1 MERRTARACWFPL
14 CPAVLAGLLLL
25 PAAALAQA
33 PSSIDGLVTDAT
45 GAVLPGVTVEA
56 ASPALIE
63 QSRAVVTDSQGRY
76 SIIDLRPG
84 DYTVT
89 FTLIGFNT
97 VVREGVQLSSG
108 FTATINAEL
117 AVGSLEETVTV
128 TGESPVVDVQNTRAQ
143 QVLTSEV
150 IDTIPNSRGFSSFIQ
165 LTPGL
170 TVANPTFQD
179 VGGNQNEN
187 AASGGIW
194 GGRDREFKISM
205 DGMHAGNLLGAGGG
219 RSRGIMLNMAIAE
232 EANLNL
238 GGAGAEH
245 EVAGVLINLI
255 PKEGGNDFSGSFLGN
270 YTNDSLQSDNL
281 TQSVID
287 RGLNKVNKIDRIW
300 DMNGTLGGPIFRNR
314 LWFFGSWRYWGKDK
328 QIGDNYWNATQG
340 TPVYTPDMSRPVVKD
355 VTNRDISARLTW
367 QASERNKF
375 NFYHTD
381 ESIDF
386 QEVVDIIVTAPEAAN
401 RYRFDPDNMS
411 GASWTSPI
419 SNRLLLEAGVQSI
432 VHHYH
437 VIAQPGVT
445 GDDIGI
451 LEQSTFYRYNSTT
464 GYAPRGYTS
473 AYGPNVVDHISTR
486 ASVSYVTG
494 SHDFKAGMN
503 TRSGKF
509 WRRTYINQ
517 DMSYEFFRG
526 LPSRVVLHSPARVED
541 RLKLTMGLY
550 AQDQWTVDRL
560 TLNLGVRYDYH
571 NGYIPQQDNPATRWL
586 PATSFAR
593 VDGVPIWHDISPR
606 LGGAYDLF
614 GDGKTAIKASLGR
627 YVLGEGLGFTGSQ
640 NPLNLL
646 VRDVFRTWDDANG
659 NFYPDCV
666 LTDSMANGECGAYA
680 NRLFGLTRAG
690 TAYADD
696 IVQGFAVRP
705 YNWMLMAEVD
715 QELLPNFSLHAGYIR
730 RWYGNFR
737 VTDNLLVGPDD
748 YDPYSFMAPGDPK
761 LPGSGG
767 FMVDGVYDLNPAKF
781 GQVSNLVAAASNYG
795 DQSEVHNF
803 INVTINARFPNG
815 SMLSGGF
822 DTGTTTEDACFV
834 VDSPEALRHCRVTRG
849 FGDQMQFKM
858 LGTLP
863 LPLDFQISAN
873 YQDLSTVPIQANYRV
888 SNSDVIPSLGRNLSA
903 GSASVPLL
911 VPYSEML
918 NRVRQF
924 DFRLTKLF
932 QVEGAR
938 VELQFDLYNAFNAN
952 PTLAFTNRYG
962 PRYLVPVTILDGRI
976 IKFGAQ
982 LTF

>member
-1 MERRTARACWFPL
+1 MERRTTRADWFPL
-14 CPAVLAGLLLL
+14 CPAILVGLLLL
-25 PAAALAQA
+25 PVAAMAQA
-33 PSSIDGLVTDAT
+33 PSSISGLVTDAT
-45 GAVLPGVTVEA
+45 GGVLPGVTVEA

-63 QSRAVVTDSQGRY
+63 QARTVVTDNQGRY

-84 DYTVT
+84 EYSVT
-89 FTLIGFNT
+89 FTLVGFST
-97 VVREGVQLSSG
+97 VVREGLQLTSG

-117 AVGSLEETVTV
+117 SVGSLEETVTV

-150 IDTIPNSRGFSSFIQ
+150 IDSVPNSRGFSSFIQ

-194 GGRDREFKISM
+194 GGRAGEFKISM

-219 RSRGIMLNMAIAE
+219 RSRGIMLNMATAE

-245 EVAGVLINLI
+245 EVAGVLVNLI
-255 PKEGGNDFSGSFLGN
+255 PKEGGNDFSGSFLAN
-270 YTNDSLQSDNL
+270 YTNEGLQSDNL
-281 TQSVID
+281 TQDVMD
-287 RGLNKVNKIDRIW
+287 RGLSSVNKIDRIW
-300 DMNGTLGGPIFRNR
+300 DMNGTLGGPVFRNK
-314 LWFFGSWRYWGKDK
+314 LWFFASWRYWGKDK
-328 QIGDNYWNATQG
+328 QIGGNYWNATQG
-340 TPVYTPDMSRPVVKD
+340 TPVYTPDMNRPVVKD

-367 QASERNKF
+367 QASEKNKF

-386 QEVVDIIVTAPEAAN
+386 KEVVDIVVTAPEAAN
-401 RYRFDPDNMS
+401 RYLFDPDNMS

-437 VIAQPGVT
+437 VIPEAEVT
-445 GDDIGI
+445 GDDISI

-494 SHDFKAGMN
+494 SHNFKAGLN
-503 TRSGKF
+503 TRTGKF

-517 DMSYEFFRG
+517 DRSYEFFQG
-526 LPSRVVLHSPARVED
+526 LPNRVVQHSSARVED
-541 RLKLTMGLY
+541 RLKLTAGLY

-571 NGYIPQQDNPATRWL
+571 NGYVPEQNNPATPWL

-593 VDGVPIWHDISPR
+593 VAGVPIWNDFSPR
-606 LGGAYDLF
+606 LGAAYDLS
-614 GDGKTAIKASLGR
+614 GDGRTALKASLGR

-659 NFYPDCV
+659 DFIPDCD
-666 LTDSMANGECGAYA
+666 LTNGEANGECGAFA
-680 NRLFGLTRAG
+680 NNLFGQTRAG

-696 IVQGFAVRP
+696 ITQGFGVRP

-715 QELLPNFSLHAGYIR
+715 QELLPNVSLHAGYIR

-748 YDPYSFMAPGDPK
+748 YNAYSFTAPMDSR
-761 LPGSGG
+761 LPGGGG
-767 FMVDGVYDLNPAKF
+767 FGVDGVYDLNPSKI
-781 GQVSNLVAAASNYG
+781 GQVSNLVAAASDYG
-795 DQSEVHNF
+795 EQSEVHNF
-803 INVTINARFPNG
+803 INVTLNARFPNG
-815 SMLSGGF
+815 AVLSGGF
-822 DTGTTTEDACFV
+822 DTGHTVEDRCFV
-834 VDSPEALRHCRVTRG
+834 VDSPQDLRHCRQTRG
-849 FGDQMQFKM
+849 FGDQLQFKM

-888 SNSDVIPSLGRNLSA
+888 SNADAMASLGRNLIF
-903 GSASVPLL
+903 GSATVPLL
-911 VPYSEML
+911 NPYSEML
-918 NRVRQF
+918 NRVHQL

-932 QVEGAR
+932 RLDQAR
-938 VELQFDLYNAFNAN
+938 FELQFDLYNALNAN
-952 PTLAFTNRYG
+952 PTLAFNNRYG
-962 PRYLVPVTILDGRI
+962 SGYLVPVTILDGRI
-976 IKFGAQ
+976 VKFGAQ
-982 LTF
+982 FTF

>member
-1 MERRTARACWFPL
+1 MERRTTRAGWFPL

-25 PAAALAQA
+25 PVAALAQA

-45 GAVLPGVTVEA
+45 GGVLPGVTVEA
-56 ASPALIE
+56 TSSALIE
-63 QSRAVVTDSQGRY
+63 QARVVVTDSQGRY

-89 FTLIGFNT
+89 FSLVGFST
-97 VVREGVQLSSG
+97 VVREGLQLTSG
-108 FTATINAEL
+108 FTATINTEL
-117 AVGSLEETVTV
+117 SVGSLEETVTV

-150 IDTIPNSRGFSSFIQ
+150 IDSIPNSRGFSSFIQ

-255 PKEGGNDFSGSFLGN
+255 PKEGGNNFSGSFLGN
-270 YTNDSLQSDNL
+270 YTNEGLQSDNL

-287 RGLNKVNKIDRIW
+287 RGLNSVNKIDRIW
-300 DMNGTLGGPIFRNR
+300 DMNGTLGGPVFQNK

-328 QIGDNYWNATQG
+328 QIGGNYWNATQG
-340 TPVYTPDMSRPVVKD
+340 TPVYTPDTSRPVVKD

-367 QASERNKF
+367 QASEKNKF

-386 QEVVDIIVTAPEAAN
+386 KEVVDIIVTAPEAAN
-401 RYRFDPDNMS
+401 RYVFDPDNMS

-437 VIAQPGVT
+437 VTAEPGVS

-451 LEQSTFYRYNSTT
+451 LEQSTFYRYNSAT
-464 GYAPRGYTS
+464 GYSPRRYGG
-473 AYGPNVVDHISTR
+473 YGPSIVDHISTR

-494 SHDFKAGMN
+494 SHNFKAGMN

-509 WRRTYINQ
+509 WRRTTINQ
-517 DMSYEFFRG
+517 DRAYEFFQG
-526 LPSRVVLHSPARVED
+526 NPNRVVLHSPARVED

-571 NGYIPQQDNPATRWL
+571 NGYVPEQNNPATPWL
-586 PATSFAR
+586 PATNFAR
-593 VDGVPIWHDISPR
+593 VDGVPIWNDISPR

-614 GDGKTAIKASLGR
+614 GDGKTALKASLGR
-627 YVLGEGLGFTGSQ
+627 YVLGEGLGFTGSR

-659 NFYPDCV
+659 NFLPDCV
-666 LTDSMANGECGAYA
+666 LTDASANGECGPYA
-680 NRLFGLTRAG
+680 NSLFGQTRPG

-715 QELLPNFSLHAGYIR
+715 QELVPNVSLHAGYIR

-748 YDPYSFMAPGDPK
+748 YNPYSFTAPMDSR
-761 LPGSGG
+761 LPGGGG
-767 FMVDGVYDLNPAKF
+767 FGVDGVFDLNPSKI
-781 GQVSNLVAAASNYG
+781 GQVSNLVAAASDYG
-795 DQSEVHNF
+795 DQTEVHNF
-803 INVTINARFPNG
+803 INVTLNARFPNG
-815 SMLSGGF
+815 ALLSGGF
-822 DTGTTTEDACFV
+822 DTGTTAEDRCFV
-834 VDSPEALRHCRVTRG
+834 VDSPQDLRHCRQTRG
-849 FGDQMQFKM
+849 FGDQLQFKM
-858 LGTLP
+858 LGSLP

-888 SNSDVIPSLGRNLSA
+888 SNAVAAPTLGRNLIF
-903 GSASVPLL
+903 GSATVPLL
-911 VPYSEML
+911 DPYSEML

-932 QVEGAR
+932 NIEGAR

-952 PTLAFTNRYG
+952 PTLAFNNRYG
-962 PRYLVPVTILDGRI
+962 SGYLVPVTILDGRI
-976 IKFGAQ
+976 VKFGAQ
-982 LTF
+982 FTF

>member
-1 MERRTARACWFPL
+1 MERRTTRAGWFPL

-25 PAAALAQA
+25 PVAALAQA

-45 GAVLPGVTVEA
+45 GGVLPGVTVEA
-56 ASPALIE
+56 ASSALIE
-63 QSRAVVTDSQGRY
+63 QARVVVTDSQGRY

-84 DYTVT
+84 EYAVT
-89 FTLIGFNT
+89 FSLVGFST
-97 VVREGVQLSSG
+97 VVREGLQLTSG
-108 FTATINAEL
+108 FTATINTEL
-117 AVGSLEETVTV
+117 SVGSLEETVTV

-150 IDTIPNSRGFSSFIQ
+150 IDSIPNSRGFSSFIQ

-255 PKEGGNDFSGSFLGN
+255 PKEGGNNFSGSFLGN
-270 YTNDSLQSDNL
+270 YTNEGLQSDNL

-287 RGLNKVNKIDRIW
+287 RGLNSVNKIDRIW
-300 DMNGTLGGPIFRNR
+300 DMNGTLGGPVFRNR

-328 QIGDNYWNATQG
+328 QIGGNYWNSTQG

-367 QASERNKF
+367 QASEKNKF

-386 QEVVDIIVTAPEAAN
+386 KEVVDIIVTAPEAAN
-401 RYRFDPDNMS
+401 RYVFDPDNMS

-437 VIAQPGVT
+437 VTAEPGVS

-451 LEQSTFYRYNSTT
+451 LEQSTFYRYNSAT
-464 GYAPRGYTS
+464 GYSPRRYGG
-473 AYGPNVVDHISTR
+473 YGPSIVDHISTR

-494 SHDFKAGMN
+494 SHNFKAGMN

-509 WRRTYINQ
+509 WRRTTINQ
-517 DMSYEFFRG
+517 DRAYEFFQG
-526 LPSRVVLHSPARVED
+526 NPNRVVLHSPARVED

-571 NGYIPQQDNPATRWL
+571 NGYVPEQNNPATPWL
-586 PATSFAR
+586 PATNFGR
-593 VDGVPIWHDISPR
+593 VDGVPIWNDISPR

-614 GDGKTAIKASLGR
+614 GDGKTALKASLGR
-627 YVLGEGLGFTGSQ
+627 YVLGEGLGFTGSR

-659 NFYPDCV
+659 NFLPDCV
-666 LTDSMANGECGAYA
+666 LTDASANGECGPYA
-680 NRLFGLTRAG
+680 NSLFGQTRPG

-715 QELLPNFSLHAGYIR
+715 QELVPNVSLHAGYIR

-748 YDPYSFMAPGDPK
+748 YNPYSFTAPMDSR
-761 LPGSGG
+761 LPGGGG
-767 FMVDGVYDLNPAKF
+767 FGVDGVFDLNPSKI
-781 GQVSNLVAAASNYG
+781 GQVSNLVAAASDYG
-795 DQSEVHNF
+795 DQTEVHNF
-803 INVTINARFPNG
+803 INVTLNARFPNG
-815 SMLSGGF
+815 ALLSGGF
-822 DTGTTTEDACFV
+822 DTGTTAEDRCFV
-834 VDSPEALRHCRVTRG
+834 VDSPQDLRHCRQTRG
-849 FGDQMQFKM
+849 FGDQLQFKM
-858 LGTLP
+858 LGSLP

-888 SNSDVIPSLGRNLSA
+888 SNAVAAPTLGRNLIF
-903 GSASVPLL
+903 GSATVPLL
-911 VPYSEML
+911 DPYSEML

-932 QVEGAR
+932 NIEGAR

-952 PTLAFTNRYG
+952 PTLAFNNRYG
-962 PRYLVPVTILDGRI
+962 SGYLVPVTILDGRI
-976 IKFGAQ
+976 VKFGAQ
-982 LTF
+982 FTF